1 MHFYERE
8 RIAVFIDGA
17 NTHAACRALGF
28 IIDFKRLLMLF
39 RSKGRLVRAY
49 YFTAVIEDAEDEFSS
64 LRPLVDWLD
73 YNGFAMITKPTKQ
86 FTDATGRTKIKGDM
100 DVEIAV
106 TALQIAS
113 EIDHAVLLTGDGDF
127 APLVAALQGMGK
139 RVSVVSSL
147 KTNPPMI
154 ADELRRQADQFVD
167 LVQLENDISRERA
180 NLSVA
185 VPSSR

>member
-28 IIDFKRLLMLF
+28 SIDFKRLLMLF
-39 RSKGRLVRAY
+39 RSKAHLVRIY
-49 YFTAVIEDAEDEFSS
+49 YFTALIEDGDDEFSS

-73 YNGFAMITKPTKQ
+73 YNGFAMVTKPVKQ
-86 FTDATGRTKIKGDM
+86 FTDATGRTKIKGNM

-106 TALQIAS
+106 TALQIADH
-113 EIDHAVLLTGDGDF
+113 IDHAVLLTGDGDF
-127 APLVAALQGMGK
+127 VSLVAALQGQGK
-139 RVSVVSSL
+139 RVSVISSL
-147 KTNPPMI
+147 KTNPPMV

-167 LVQLENDISRERA
+167 LVQLENDISRDRA
-180 NLSVA
+180 PIA
-185 VPSSR
+185 PT

>member
-1 MHFYERE
+1 MHFYKRE

-28 IIDFKRLLMLF
+28 SIDFKRLLMLF
-39 RSKGRLVRAY
+39 RSKAHLVRIY
-49 YFTAVIEDAEDEFSS
+49 YFTALIDDNGDEYSS

-86 FTDATGRTKIKGDM
+86 FTDATRRTKIKGNM

-106 TALQIAS
+106 TALQIADH
-113 EIDHAVLLTGDGDF
+113 IDHVVLLTGDGDF
-127 APLVAALQGMGK
+127 VSLVAALQGQGK

-147 KTNPPMI
+147 KANPPMI

-167 LVQLENDISRERA
+167 LVQLENDISRDRA
-180 NLSVA
+180 PIA
-185 VPSSR
+185 RP

>member
-8 RIAVFIDGA
+8 RIALFIDGA

-28 IIDFKRLLMLF
+28 SIDFKRLLMLF
-39 RSKGRLVRAY
+39 RSKGHLVRIY
-49 YFTAVIEDAEDEFSS
+49 YFTALIEDGDDEFSS

-86 FTDATGRTKIKGDM
+86 FTDATGRTKIKGNM

-106 TALQIAS
+106 TALQIADR
-113 EIDHAVLLTGDGDF
+113 IDHAVLLTGDGDF
-127 APLVAALQGMGK
+127 APLVAALQAQGK

-147 KTNPPMI
+147 KTSPPMI

-167 LVQLENDISRERA
+167 LMQLEKNISHDRA
-180 NLSVA
+180 PMA
-185 VPSSR
+185 RT